1 MGNPEVRQT
10 VIGDHNIFTATGDI
24 RINYHL
30 PPAEAEEHRVLVHLA
45 ESVKRFWIEGVLERS
60 LHEVATLELGK
71 QPLSDAVEHPWERIL
86 ELPEHAPVAMA
97 GEKKIGE
104 IFSETG
110 HALLILGEPGAGK
123 TVTLLELARELI
135 WRFETDP
142 TQAVPVVLNLSTWH
156 DKRRSLASWIESEL
170 KNKYFVPLRRSRA
183 WVADSRLI
191 LLLDGLDEVPVGSR
205 ASCVRAINEFLQ
217 STGVPGIAVCSRRTE
232 YTTLPER
239 LSFTAAVCLQPLT
252 FEQIDRYLE
261 NGGSRLAT
269 LRQLI
274 NHDPSL
280 QELARSPLMLNVI
293 YLAYQDLPIAA
304 IANQSNQDPESRR
317 THLFECYVKRMF
329 QRLGKAPEA
338 YPQERSKRWLSWLA
352 RQMRRHSLTVFLLEN
367 LQPSWLASSRQ
378 CWRYAV
384 ASRVCVALG
393 WVLSLFALLTLAMLP
408 VTFKTTLEGLA
419 FTVLTGITLGTV
431 AGVAAGYRLT
441 RAPGREGKRSYSVF
455 AELLPQA
462 CIMGAVLGLTGL
474 TGSFFEPVEQFFLG
488 PWSKALH
495 GWQLGVATGVRNGL
509 FFGLLFCLKTGWLP
523 LDGDVRLSGTL
534 RLSFA
539 AARKGAI
546 SGAAAGAIVGVILA
560 MTVVTVQWLQQWQQL
575 VTQFSPLVALLLVLP
590 VLCVVAALV
599 VGLLFGFVAALFSLF
614 SPGDLPPKARPGQ
627 GVILS
632 AQSAFLA
639 GVVVATCSGILSAIY
654 WGLARDPD
662 YLHEA
667 TVAAVVWGVTAAI
680 WYGGFDIIQYVTL
693 RFLLRRQDHI
703 PRNFAGFLDYA
714 ARLIFLQK
722 VGSGYIFVHR
732 QLLDHFSRLQSLE
745 AKPAKEVPETSML
758 QQSREKSERPPPL
771 QPDLE
776 QDLPPGVEPPHPPP
790 LASAAK
796 TERKAASKPLR
807 RALVVVASA
816 VAVWIL
822 AGLIL
827 VALLV
832 FGGQRVKFEQDRGD
846 ALMLRSRFSEALDS
860 YQKSL
865 VTVKQFS
872 FVNGSWQ
879 QDLSVCYEKL
889 GNALKAQNKLPEAL
903 DTYLQELA
911 IDKRLTDLGQSNAVW
926 QRNLSV
932 CYQKIGAVLM
942 AQDKLPEALELWK
955 AQKIAKDLAVKDK
968 TNPAL
973 QTDLL
978 LLCETVGDVLRS
990 QGKVEEALGLFQQ
1003 DLEIAQ
1009 GLAQGDPTN
1018 DNWQHNVGV
1027 AWERIGCVRQDQNEP
1042 AAAAEAFEH
1051 ELRIFSRLTEQKP
1064 QDVRF
1069 ATGYVVSKL
1078 DLAGAYRL
1086 LGRQKEALDLI
1097 KQARDGIDL
1106 QRRAPLSPAQTEM
1119 LDKVDKRI
1127 SMLER
1132 AAD

>member
-10 VIGDHNIFTATGDI
+10 VIGDNNIFTATGDI

-45 ESVKRFWIEGVLERS
+45 ESVKRFWIEGVLEHS
-60 LHEVATLELGK
+60 LHEVATLELCK
-71 QPLSDAVEHPWERIL
+71 QPLSDAVEHPWQRIL
-86 ELPEHAPVAMA
+86 ELPEHLPVALA
-97 GEKKIGE
+97 GEKRIGE

-110 HALLILGEPGAGK
+110 RALLILGDPGAGK

-135 WRFETDP
+135 GRFETDP
-142 TQAVPVVLNLSTWH
+142 TQAVPVVLNLSTWQ
-156 DKRRSLASWIESEL
+156 DKRRSLAGWIESEL

-205 ASCVRAINEFLQ
+205 ASCVRAINEFLRG
-217 STGVPGIAVCSRRTE
+217 SGVPGIAVCSRRTE
-232 YTTLPER
+232 YATLPER

-252 FEQIDRYLE
+252 FDQVDRYLE
-261 NGGSRLAT
+261 SGGSRLAT
-269 LRQLI
+269 VRQLI
-274 NHDPSL
+274 HDDPSL

-293 YLAYQDLPIAA
+293 SLAYQDLPMAA
-304 IANQSNQDPESRR
+304 IAKESNQDPESRR

-329 QRLGKAPEA
+329 QRLGKAPDA

-352 RQMRRHSLTVFLLEN
+352 WQMRRHSLTVFLLEN

-378 CWRYAV
+378 CWTYAV
-384 ASRVCVALG
+384 SSRVCVALG
-393 WVLSLFALLTLAMLP
+393 WMISLWVLLTLAMPP
-408 VTFKTTLEGLA
+408 VTFKTVLEGLA

-431 AGVAAGYRLT
+431 AGVAAGHRLT
-441 RAPGREGKRSYSVF
+441 RAAGREGNRSYSVF
-455 AELLPQA
+455 AELLLQA
-462 CIMGAVLGLTGL
+462 CIMGAVLGLIGL

-495 GWQLGVATGVRNGL
+495 GWQLGIATGVRNGL
-509 FFGLLFCLKTGWLP
+509 FLGLLFCLKTGWLP
-523 LDGDVRLSGTL
+523 LDGDVRLSGAL

-539 AARKGAI
+539 AARKGAR

-560 MTVVTVQWLQQWQQL
+560 MIVVTVQWQQL
-575 VTQFSPLVALLLVLP
+575 VTQFSPLLALLLILP
-590 VLCVVAALV
+590 VVCVVAALI

-654 WGLARDPD
+654 WGLARDPN

-667 TVAAVVWGVTAAI
+667 TFAAVGWGVTAAI
-680 WYGGFDIIQYVTL
+680 WYGGFDIVQHVTL
-693 RFLLRRQDHI
+693 RFLLRRQDYI
-703 PRNFAGFLDYA
+703 PRNYASFLDYA

-732 QLLDHFSRLQSLE
+732 QLLDHFCGLQSLE
-745 AKPAKEVPETSML
+745 AKPDKALPETSIL
-758 QQSREKSERPPPL
+758 QQSGEKAERRPAVRPG
-771 QPDLE
+771 LE
-776 QDLPPGVEPPHPPP
+776 QELPPAGQTLPPALPA
-790 LASAAK
+790 LAAK
-796 TERKAASKPLR
+796 TERKAASKPR
-807 RALVVVASA
+807 RRVLVVVAAA

-822 AGLIL
+822 TGLIL

-832 FGGQRVKFEQDRGD
+832 FSGQRMKIEQDRGN
-846 ALMLRSRFSEALDS
+846 ALMAQSRFSEALDS

-865 VTVKQFS
+865 ATVKQFS
-872 FVNGSWQ
+872 FVNGGWQ

-903 DTYLQELA
+903 DAYLQELA

-942 AQDKLPEALELWK
+942 AQNKVSEALEVLWK
-955 AQKIAKDLAVKDK
+955 AQRIAKELVAKDK
-968 TNPAL
+968 SNPTL

-1018 DNWQHNVGV
+1018 DNRQHNLGV
-1027 AWERIGCVRQDQNEP
+1027 AWERIGFVRQDQNDP
-1042 AAAAEAFEH
+1042 AAAAEAFER
-1051 ELRIFSRLTEQKP
+1051 ELQIFSKLTEQKP

-1069 ATGYVVSKL
+1069 ATGHVVSKL
-1078 DLAGAYRL
+1078 DLADAYRL
-1086 LGRQKEALDLI
+1086 LGKQKEALDLI
-1097 KQARDGIDL
+1097 KQARDAIVDL
-1106 QRRAPLSPAQTEM
+1106 QRRAPLSRAQTEV